1 MSTYAVLAIA
11 FVIACT
17 VVAAVAWIGMRLRR
31 PSQPSATAAQ
41 ASVSSATPTIASALD
56 AAHAAETAPAVAA
69 PVETAPVVAA
79 PVETTPAVAAA
90 PETAPLASVA
100 VAGFERAKTKS
111 DNPAQAAFDNV
122 AEYILR
128 ARYVVRSSQFPRR
141 PQAEALLADA
151 DRCYGYAVAAL
162 HVDRTLPAFVLLRRA
177 YGSAAQAASLA
188 PSPAGP
194 PDRNGMS

>member
-1 MSTYAVLAIA
+1 
-11 FVIACT
+11 
-17 VVAAVAWIGMRLRR
+17 
-31 PSQPSATAAQ
+31 
-41 ASVSSATPTIASALD
+41 
-56 AAHAAETAPAVAA
+56 
-69 PVETAPVVAA
+69 
-79 PVETTPAVAAA
+79 VAAA